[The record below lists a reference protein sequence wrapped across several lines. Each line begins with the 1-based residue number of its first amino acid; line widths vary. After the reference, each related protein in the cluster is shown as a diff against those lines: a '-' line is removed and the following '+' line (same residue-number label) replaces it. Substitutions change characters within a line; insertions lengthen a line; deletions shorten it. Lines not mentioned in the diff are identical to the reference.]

1 MSAFDFQ
8 THGRLNETTREQD
21 QDRVEQLRNIC
32 LRRLFLFFLKSEH
45 LYCDVDDTLCLLICS
60 GGQALCILEGL
71 GVLDQEEEVKHR
83 VRPVHDLVRDRL
95 C

>member
-45 LYCDVDDTLCLLICS
+45 LYCDVDDT
-60 GGQALCILEGL
+60 
-71 GVLDQEEEVKHR
+71 
-83 VRPVHDLVRDRL
+83 
-95 C
+95 